1 MEELKRELELNKKCV
16 NDLKINNSE
25 LEKWR
30 EIASKE
36 ISSLSNKIN
45 KYNKSQT
52 SFSIT
57 NPEEISDQKRE
68 NGFIIF
74 EENAELEIAKR

>member
-16 NDLKINNSE
+16 NDLKMNNSE

>member
-25 LEKWR
+25 LEKWW

-36 ISSLSNKIN
+36 INSLSNKIN

>member
-36 ISSLSNKIN
+36 INSLSNKIN

>member
-36 ISSLSNKIN
+36 INSLSNKIN

-74 EENAELEIAKR
+74 EENVELEIAKR